1 MVGGAECHFQQYVSY
16 IVAVSVIGGG
26 NWSIRKKTTN
36 LPQVTD
42 KIYHIMLHRVHLAI
56 SRI

>member
-36 LPQVTD
+36 LPQVI
-42 KIYHIMLHRVHLAI
+42 KL
-56 SRI
+56 